1 MNTTDTIAAPASAV
15 TGAGAV
21 IRISGP
27 DALAAANQVWRGRSA
42 LDAPEN
48 IRKMLLGKV
57 GDAPTLAV
65 YMKAPHSYTG
75 DDVVELQCHGGA
87 AAAHAVLASVLGA
100 GCRMAEPG
108 EFTFRAFVNG
118 KLDLVQAEAVA
129 DVVRSG
135 SDAALKLAE
144 NQLAGRLSA
153 KLEQLYQY
161 INVFR
166 SECEARLDFPDEEL
180 DFSSGV
186 PKALTDARKLTDE
199 LLATL
204 PAGAALRSGVNIG
217 LAGRPNSGKSSLLNL
232 LAGRDRAIVS
242 DIPGTTRDTVE
253 CDAVIR
259 GIPVHLTD
267 TAGLRDS
274 ADTVEKLGVERS
286 RRSIAAA
293 QVVLWLL
300 DLASPEL
307 EAETEELLRS
317 APVGTVAVWNKL
329 DLAPGKT
336 PPELPAKFPVVC
348 ISAKTGENLEGLYDA
363 VMRQLFAAAKP
374 ELPEIALNAR
384 AGRELEKTRTALEA
398 AAKQFAE
405 GNYELAA
412 EESARAAHAVG
423 VVVGRHA
430 DPDLLNEVFK
440 NFCIGK

>member
-15 TGAGAV
+15 TGAVAV
-21 IRISGP
+21 IRLSGP
-27 DALAAANQVWRGRSA
+27 EALAAAKRVWRGRSR
-42 LDAPEN
+42 LDDPAN
-48 IRKMLLGKV
+48 QRKMLLGKV

-65 YMKAPHSYTG
+65 YMKGPHSYTG

-87 AAAHAVLASVLGA
+87 AAAHAVLSSVLAA

-118 KLDLVQAEAVA
+118 KIDLVQAEAVA
-129 DVVRSG
+129 DLVRSG

-144 NQLAGRLSA
+144 NQLAGRLSE

-161 INVFR
+161 INAFR

-180 DFSSGV
+180 DFSTGV
-186 PKALTDARKLTDE
+186 PESLDEARRLADE
-199 LLATL
+199 LLAAL
-204 PAGAALRSGVNIG
+204 PAGAALRDGVNIV

-253 CDAVIR
+253 VDAVIR

-274 ADTVEKLGVERS
+274 SDAIEKLGVERS
-286 RRSIAAA
+286 RRSIAGARI
-293 QVVLWLL
+293 VLWLL
-300 DLASPEL
+300 DLASPKL
-307 EAETEELLRS
+307 EEETAELLRT
-317 APVGTVAVWNKL
+317 APEMTVAVWNKI
-329 DLAPGKT
+329 DLVPRKE
-336 PPELPAKFPVVC
+336 PPKLPERFPVVR
-348 ISAKTGENLEGLYDA
+348 ISARTGENLEGLYDA
-363 VMRQLFAAAKP
+363 VMERLFHADRP
-374 ELPEIALNAR
+374 ELPEIAPNAR
-384 AGRELEKTRTALEA
+384 AGRELEKARAALEA
-398 AAKQFAE
+398 AAKQFAD

-412 EESARAAHAVG
+412 EESSRAAHAVG
-423 VVVGRHA
+423 VIVGKHA
-430 DPDLLNEVFK
+430 DPDLLDEVFK

>member
-1 MNTTDTIAAPASAV
+1 MNTTDTIAAPASSV
-15 TGAGAV
+15 TGAVAV
-21 IRISGP
+21 IRLSGP
-27 DALAAANQVWRGRSA
+27 DALAAAKRVWRGRSS
-42 LDAPEN
+42 LDAPGN
-48 IRKMLLGKV
+48 VRKMLLGKV

-87 AAAHAVLASVLGA
+87 AAAHAVLAAVLAA

-118 KLDLVQAEAVA
+118 KLDLVQAEAVS
-129 DVVRSG
+129 DLVRSG

-144 NQLAGRLSA
+144 NQLAGRLSE
-153 KLEQLYQY
+153 KLERLYRY

-186 PKALTDARKLTDE
+186 PEALTDARELADE

-204 PAGAALRSGVNIG
+204 PAGAALRSGVNIV

-253 CDAVIR
+253 VDAVIR
-259 GIPVHLTD
+259 GVPVHLTD

-307 EAETEELLRS
+307 EAETAELLRS
-317 APVGTVAVWNKL
+317 APNGTVAVWNKL

-336 PPELPAKFPVVC
+336 PPELPAKFPKVC

-374 ELPEIALNAR
+374 ELPDIALNAR
-384 AGRELEKTRTALEA
+384 AGRELEKTRTALAA
-398 AAKQFAE
+398 AAKQFAD

-423 VVVGRHA
+423 VVVGKHA
-430 DPDLLNEVFK
+430 DPDLLDEVFR

>member
-1 MNTTDTIAAPASAV
+1 MNTADTIAAFASAV
-15 TGAGAV
+15 TGAVAV

-27 DALAAANQVWRGRSA
+27 GSLAVAKQVWRGRA
-42 LDAPEN
+42 RLDEPATN
-48 IRKMLLGKV
+48 RRMRLGKV
-57 GDAPTLAV
+57 GDAPTLAI

-87 AAAHAVLASVLGA
+87 AAAHAVLSSVLGA

-129 DVVRSG
+129 DLVRSG

-144 NQLAGRLSA
+144 NQLAGRLSE

-180 DFSSGV
+180 DFSPGI
-186 PKALTDARKLTDE
+186 PEALTAARDLTEE

-204 PAGAALRSGVNIG
+204 PAGAALRNGVDIV

-232 LAGRDRAIVS
+232 LVGRDRAIVS

-267 TAGLRDS
+267 TAGLRESGD
-274 ADTVEKLGVERS
+274 AIEKLGVERS
-286 RRSIAAA
+286 RRSIAGAGI
-293 QVVLWLL
+293 VLWLL

-307 EAETEELLRS
+307 EAETAELLRS
-317 APVGTVAVWNKL
+317 APPGTVAVWNKL

-348 ISAKTGENLEGLYDA
+348 VSAKTGENLEALYDA
-363 VMRQLFAAAKP
+363 VMKRLFSTSRP
-374 ELPEIALNAR
+374 ELPEVALNAR
-384 AGRELEKTRTALEA
+384 AGRELEKTRAALEA
-398 AAKQFAE
+398 AAKQFSD

-423 VVVGRHA
+423 VIVGRHA
-430 DPDLLNEVFK
+430 DPDLLDEVFK

>member
-1 MNTTDTIAAPASAV
+1 MNTTDTIAAPASAIS
-15 TGAGAV
+15 GAV
-21 IRISGP
+21 AIIRLSGSE
-27 DALAAANQVWRGRSA
+27 ALSIARRIWHGRR
-42 LDAPEN
+42 DPGAPEN

-57 GDAPTLAV
+57 GDAPVLAV

-87 AAAHAVLASVLGA
+87 AAAHAVLTAALDA

-118 KLDLVQAEAVA
+118 KMDLLQAEAVA
-129 DVVRSG
+129 DIVRSG

-144 NQLAGRLSA
+144 HQLAGRLSSR
-153 KLEQLYQY
+153 LEHLYEL
-161 INVFR
+161 INRFR

-180 DFSSGV
+180 DFSPGV
-186 PKALTDARKLTDE
+186 PDALTEAAALTDR

-204 PAGAALRSGVNIG
+204 PAGAALRGGVSIV

-232 LAGRDRAIVS
+232 LSGRDRAIVS

-267 TAGLRDS
+267 TAGLRESRD
-274 ADTVEKLGVERS
+274 AIEKLGVERS

-293 QVVLWLL
+293 QIVLWLL
-300 DLASPEL
+300 DLAAPTPEEEIAEL
-307 EAETEELLRS
+307 ERS
-317 APVGTVAVWNKL
+317 APPGSIAVWNKL
-329 DLAPGKT
+329 DIACERRPS
-336 PPELPAKFPVVC
+336 ELPERFPVVT
-348 ISAKTGENLEGLYDA
+348 ISAQTGENLDALYDA
-363 VMRQLFAAAKP
+363 IMRRLFDRTRP
-374 ELPEIALNAR
+374 ELPEVALNAR
-384 AGRELEKTRTALEA
+384 AGRELQTVKATLA
-398 AAKQFAE
+398 AAERHFAD
-405 GNYELAA
+405 GDYELAA
-412 EESARAAHAVG
+412 AESARAARAVG

-430 DPDLLNEVFK
+430 DPDLLDEVFK

>member
-15 TGAGAV
+15 TGAVAV
-21 IRISGP
+21 IRLSGP
-27 DALAAANQVWRGRSA
+27 DALAAAKRVWRGRSD
-42 LDAPEN
+42 LDDPKN
-48 IRKMLLGKV
+48 IRKLLLGKV

-65 YMKAPHSYTG
+65 YMQAPHSYTG

-87 AAAHAVLASVLGA
+87 AAARAVLSSVLAA

-144 NQLAGRLSA
+144 NQLAGRLS
-153 KLEQLYQY
+153 EQLEKLYRD
-161 INVFR
+161 INAFR

-186 PKALTDARKLTDE
+186 PEALTDARKLTDE

-204 PAGAALRSGVNIG
+204 PAGAALRSGVSIV

-259 GIPVHLTD
+259 GLPVRLTD
-267 TAGLRDS
+267 TAGLRESSD
-274 ADTVEKLGVERS
+274 VIEKLGVERS
-286 RRSIAAA
+286 RRSIAGA
-293 QVVLWLL
+293 QIVLWLL
-300 DLASPEL
+300 DLASPEP
-307 EAETEELLRS
+307 EEETAELLRS
-317 APVGTVAVWNKL
+317 APAGTVAVWNKI
-329 DLAPGKT
+329 DLARGKT
-336 PPELPAKFPVVC
+336 PPELPEKFPVVS
-348 ISAKTGENLEGLYDA
+348 ISAKTGENIEGLYDA
-363 VMRQLFAAAKP
+363 VMNRLFAAARP
-374 ELPEIALNAR
+374 EFPEVALNAR

-398 AAKQFAE
+398 AAQRFAD

-412 EESARAAHAVG
+412 EESARAARAVG
-423 VVVGRHA
+423 VIVGRYA
-430 DPDLLNEVFK
+430 DPNLLDEVFR

>member
-1 MNTTDTIAAPASAV
+1 MNTTDTIVAPASAV
-15 TGAGAV
+15 SGAVAV
-21 IRISGP
+21 IRLSGP
-27 DALAAANQVWRGRSA
+27 DALNTARRIWSGRR
-42 LDAPEN
+42 DPGAPEN

-57 GDAPTLAV
+57 GDAPALAV

-87 AAAHAVLASVLGA
+87 AAAHSVLAAALDA

-118 KLDLVQAEAVA
+118 KLDLLQAEAVA

-144 NQLAGRLSA
+144 RQLAGRLSNR
-153 KLEQLYQY
+153 LGQLYEL
-161 INVFR
+161 INRFR

-186 PKALTDARKLTDE
+186 PGSLTEAAAIIGE

-204 PAGAALRSGVNIG
+204 PAGAALRDGVNIV

-232 LAGRDRAIVS
+232 LSGRDRAIVS

-274 ADTVEKLGVERS
+274 TDAVEKLGVERS

-293 QVVLWLL
+293 QIVLWLL
-300 DLASPEL
+300 DLTSPEP
-307 EAETEELLRS
+307 EQEVAELLRS
-317 APVGTVAVWNKL
+317 APPGSIAVWNKV
-329 DLAPGKT
+329 DLATDRTLPNI
-336 PPELPAKFPVVC
+336 PEKFPVVN
-348 ISAKTGENLEGLYDA
+348 ISAKTGENLEALYDA
-363 VMRQLFAAAKP
+363 VMKQLFAAARP

-384 AGRELEKTRTALEA
+384 AGRELESARAALEA
-398 AAKQFAE
+398 AE
-405 GNYELAA
+405 EEYRSGNYELAA

-423 VVVGRHA
+423 MIVGKYA
-430 DPDLLNEVFK
+430 DPDLLDEVFR

>member
-1 MNTTDTIAAPASAV
+1 MNTSDTIAAFASAV
-15 TGAGAV
+15 EGAVAV
-21 IRISGP
+21 IRLSGP
-27 DALAAANQVWRGRSA
+27 DALAAAKKIWRGRSA
-42 LDAPEN
+42 PDAPEN

-57 GDAPTLAV
+57 GGAPTLLV

-87 AAAHAVLASVLGA
+87 AAAHAVLSAALAA

-118 KLDLVQAEAVA
+118 KVDLVQAEAVA
-129 DVVRSG
+129 DMVRSG

-144 NQLAGRLSA
+144 NQLAGRLGEE
-153 KLEQLYQY
+153 LERLYRY
-161 INVFR
+161 ISDFR

-180 DFSSGV
+180 DFSSGI
-186 PKALTDARKLTDE
+186 PESLRNARKLADE

-204 PAGAALRSGVNIG
+204 PAGAALRSGVDIV
-217 LAGRPNSGKSSLLNL
+217 LAGRPNSGKSSLLNR

-259 GIPVHLTD
+259 GIPVRLTD
-267 TAGLRDS
+267 TAGLRESSD
-274 ADTVEKLGVERS
+274 AIERLGVERS

-293 QVVLWLL
+293 RIVLWLL

-307 EAETEELLRS
+307 EEETAELLRS
-317 APVGTVAVWNKL
+317 APPGTIAVWNKL
-329 DLAPGKT
+329 DLAPKRET
-336 PPELPAKFPVVC
+336 PELPENFPVVR
-348 ISAKTGENLEGLYDA
+348 ISAKTNENIEGLYDA
-363 VMRQLFAAAKP
+363 IMERLFRDRCP
-374 ELPEIALNAR
+374 QLPEIALNAR
-384 AGRELEKTRTALEA
+384 AGRELEKSRAALEA
-398 AAKQFAE
+398 AEKQFSE

-423 VVVGRHA
+423 AVVGKHA
-430 DPDLLNEVFK
+430 DPDLLDEVFK

>member
-1 MNTTDTIAAPASAV
+1 MNTTDTIAAYASSV
-15 TGAGAV
+15 TGAVAV
-21 IRISGP
+21 IRLSGP
-27 DALAAANQVWRGRSA
+27 DALAAAKKVWRGRSR
-42 LDAPEN
+42 LDEPGN

-57 GDAPTLAV
+57 GDAPTLVV

-87 AAAHAVLASVLGA
+87 AAAHAVLSAVLAA

-118 KLDLVQAEAVA
+118 KLDLVQAEAVS

-135 SDAALKLAE
+135 SDTALKLAE
-144 NQLAGRLSA
+144 NQLAGRLSE
-153 KLEQLYQY
+153 KLERLYQD

-180 DFSSGV
+180 DFPSGV
-186 PKALTDARKLTDE
+186 PEALTRARELAE
-199 LLATL
+199 QLLATL
-204 PAGAALRSGVNIG
+204 PAGAALRSGVNIV

-242 DIPGTTRDTVE
+242 NIPGTTRDTVE

-267 TAGLRDS
+267 TAGLRES
-274 ADTVEKLGVERS
+274 ADAVEKLGVERS

-307 EAETEELLRS
+307 EEETAELLRS
-317 APVGTVAVWNKL
+317 APAGTVAVWNKL

-336 PPELPAKFPVVC
+336 PPELPEMFPVVR
-348 ISAKTGENLEGLYDA
+348 ISARTGENLEGLYDT
-363 VMRQLFAAAKP
+363 VMNRLFRTSRP

-384 AGRELEKTRTALEA
+384 AGRELEKTRAALEA
-398 AAKQFAE
+398 AERRFTE

-412 EESARAAHAVG
+412 AESARAAHAVG

-430 DPDLLNEVFK
+430 DPDLLDEVFK

>member
-15 TGAGAV
+15 TGAVAV
-21 IRISGP
+21 IRLSGP
-27 DALAAANQVWRGRSA
+27 DALTVAKRVWRGRSEP
-42 LDAPEN
+42 DAQGN
-48 IRKMLLGKV
+48 VRKMLLGKV

-87 AAAHAVLASVLGA
+87 AAAHAVLSAVLGA

-144 NQLAGRLSA
+144 NQLAGRLSE
-153 KLEQLYQY
+153 KLEQLYLF

-180 DFSSGV
+180 DFSSGI
-186 PKALTDARKLTDE
+186 PKALEDARKLADE

-204 PAGAALRSGVNIG
+204 PAGAALRSGVDIV

-267 TAGLRDS
+267 TAGLRESSD
-274 ADTVEKLGVERS
+274 AIEKLGVERS

-307 EAETEELLRS
+307 DAETAELAKS
-317 APVGTVAVWNKL
+317 APPGTVAVWNKL

-336 PPELPAKFPVVC
+336 PPELPEKFPVVS
-348 ISAKTGENLEGLYDA
+348 ISAKTGENIEGLYDA
-363 VMRQLFAAAKP
+363 VMRQLFAASRP
-374 ELPEIALNAR
+374 ELPEVALNAR
-384 AGRELEKTRTALEA
+384 AGRELEKTRAALEA
-398 AAKQFAE
+398 AVRQFAA

-423 VVVGRHA
+423 LIVGKDA
-430 DPDLLNEVFK
+430 DPDLLDEVFK

>member
-1 MNTTDTIAAPASAV
+1 MNTADTIAAPASAV
-15 TGAGAV
+15 TGAVAV

-27 DALAAANQVWRGRSA
+27 DALAAANRVWRGRSR
-42 LDAPEN
+42 LDEPGN
-48 IRKMLLGKV
+48 IRRMLLGKV

-65 YMKAPHSYTG
+65 YMKGPHSYTG

-87 AAAHAVLASVLGA
+87 AAAHAVLSSVLAA

-129 DVVRSG
+129 DMVRSG

-144 NQLAGRLSA
+144 NQLAGHLSE
-153 KLEQLYQY
+153 KLEELYRQ
-161 INVFR
+161 INAFR

-180 DFSSGV
+180 DFSSGI
-186 PKALTDARKLTDE
+186 PEALPRARELAEK

-204 PAGAALRSGVNIG
+204 PAGAALRNGVGIV

-259 GIPVHLTD
+259 GIQVHLTD

-286 RRSIAAA
+286 RRSIAGA
-293 QVVLWLL
+293 QIVLWLL

-307 EAETEELLRS
+307 EAETAELVRS
-317 APVGTVAVWNKL
+317 APEGTVAVWNKL

-336 PPELPAKFPVVC
+336 PPELPEKFPVVC
-348 ISAKTGENLEGLYDA
+348 ISAKTGENIEELYDA
-363 VMRQLFAAAKP
+363 VMKQLFSTTRP

-398 AAKQFAE
+398 AEKRFAE

-412 EESARAAHAVG
+412 AESARAAHAVG
-423 VVVGRHA
+423 VIVGRHA
-430 DPDLLNEVFK
+430 DPDLLNEVFR

>member
-15 TGAGAV
+15 TGAVAV

-27 DALAAANQVWRGRSA
+27 DALAAAKQVWRGRSA

-65 YMKAPHSYTG
+65 YMKGPHSYTG

-144 NQLAGRLSA
+144 NQLAGRLSE
-153 KLEQLYQY
+153 KLERLYQY

-186 PKALTDARKLTDE
+186 PEALTDARKLTDE

-204 PAGAALRSGVNIG
+204 PAGAALRSGVNIV

-274 ADTVEKLGVERS
+274 ADTIEKLGVERS

-317 APVGTVAVWNKL
+317 APNGTVAVWNKL
-329 DLAPGKT
+329 DLAPGET

-363 VMRQLFAAAKP
+363 VMRQLFSAAKP

-384 AGRELEKTRTALEA
+384 AGRELEKTHTALEA

-412 EESARAAHAVG
+412 EESARAAHAIG

-430 DPDLLNEVFK
+430 DPDLLDEVFR